1 MDNNTIMNWWAHQD
15 SARARTRR
23 LVIMMIAAV
32 LATALMIYGIMVAFR
47 LIFYGFFIV
56 VGFIYDLFNL
66 DKGSPPAL
74 GDAHALWWPLGFW
87 CALGFMV
94 IVTGLSAIIEYRRL
108 RKGNGFM
115 LGRLGGRR
123 IDQEPA
129 GFQEQQLINIV
140 HEMAIASSAPMP
152 SVYVLEEEPGIN
164 AVSIGF
170 QPEDS
175 AIALTRGALDG
186 LTRGQIQAVVAHEMA
201 HILNGDTRVNM
212 IAISMVCGLGGVFF
226 VGLWI
231 MFPEEGE
238 GNFLLGLP
246 VALVG
251 LLGVVAAWFI
261 QVRICRQREYL
272 ADACAV
278 QYTRYAPALA
288 EALRA
293 IEANPGKSWIKH
305 TASRELAHMFF
316 ADTKRRWI
324 PFFRTHPKTTQ
335 RIGRIEPSGAEN
347 PRHLK

>member
-1 MDNNTIMNWWAHQD
+1 MNETVMNWWAHQD

-23 LVIMMIAAV
+23 LVMMMTASV
-32 LATALMIYGIMVAFR
+32 LATTLMIYVVLAFLR
-47 LIFYGFFIV
+47 LVFRGFLV
-56 VGFIYDLFNL
+56 IYAYLSDSE
-66 DKGSPPAL
+66 KGSPGMPGF
-74 GDAHALWWPLGFW
+74 GDALVWPTGFW

-94 IVTGLSAIIEYRRL
+94 IVTGLPAIIEYLRL

-123 IDQEPA
+123 IDEAPT
-129 GFQEQQLINIV
+129 GFQERQLVNIV
-140 HEMAIASSAPMP
+140 HEMVIASRAPMP

-170 QPEDS
+170 RPEDS

-186 LTRGQIQAVVAHEMA
+186 LTREQIQAVVAHEMA
-201 HILNGDTRVNM
+201 HILNGDTQLNM

-231 MFPEEGE
+231 ISPGEGE
-238 GNFLLGLP
+238 GNFFLGLP

-251 LLGVVAAWFI
+251 LLGTLAAWFI
-261 QVRICRQREYL
+261 QARICRQREFL

-288 EALRA
+288 EVLRG

-305 TASRELAHMFF
+305 AASREFAHMFF
-316 ADTKRRWI
+316 ADTKRRWF
-324 PFFRTHPKTTQ
+324 PFFRTHPKNTL
-335 RIGRIEPSGAEN
+335 RIGRIEPTRGS
-347 PRHLK
+347 

>member
-1 MDNNTIMNWWAHQD
+1 MNDTVMNWWAHQD

-32 LATALMIYGIMVAFR
+32 LATTLMIYAILLTFR
-47 LIFYGFFIV
+47 LIFQVFLV
-56 VGFIYDLFNL
+56 IYAFVSNS
-66 DKGSPPAL
+66 DKGSATTF
-74 GDAHALWWPLGFW
+74 GLWWPLGFW

-94 IVTGLSAIIEYRRL
+94 IVTGISAFIEYRRL
-108 RKGNGFM
+108 RKGNGFL

-123 IDQEPA
+123 IDEAPA
-129 GFQEQQLINIV
+129 GFQEQQLVNVV
-140 HEMAIASSAPMP
+140 HEMVIASSALMP
-152 SVYVLEEEPGIN
+152 SVYVLEEETGIN
-164 AVSIGF
+164 ALSIGF
-170 QPEDS
+170 TQENS

-186 LTRGQIQAVVAHEMA
+186 LTREQIQAVVAHEMA

-212 IAISMVCGLGGVFF
+212 IAISLVCGLGGVFF
-226 VGLWI
+226 VGLCI

-238 GNFLLGLP
+238 GSFFLGLP
-246 VALVG
+246 VTLVG
-251 LLGVVAAWFI
+251 LLGALAAWFI

-293 IEANPGKSWIKH
+293 IEANPRKSWMKH
-305 TASRELAHMFF
+305 TASHELAHMFF
-316 ADTKRRWI
+316 ADTKRRWL

-335 RIGRIEPSGAEN
+335 RIGRIEPLHG
-347 PRHLK
+347 R